1 MTMLPVLRP
10 YLSRLKPLLVNRHVF
25 FLLFL
30 LGYTEIAGYYGYLPS
45 LLPAWRLEIPL
56 LAYLYFFLNLL
67 LRRSRWQPL
76 VAAIPIFLLYGISDI
91 YFHLFGR
98 LLRIAEISQLPEAL
112 QVLSPTLIALAIGLI
127 GLPLLTFFFFLDFRQ
142 NWKIKAL
149 AAIPLLALV
158 FLVEKTPNFFM
169 TAFQETQQEIVFYS
183 DTFSARNNGRV
194 SMMLYNEARRKNYL
208 EKIATHRMKPE
219 SQADYDTVIAGLKDQ
234 PGKRNIHLIVLESF
248 LDPGLLKGARFSR
261 SPTHPSFSNL
271 FGKKTGLSISPV
283 FAGGTAQAEFEVLC
297 GAPALREFSGIEFD
311 VFTGAK
317 TSCLPRILSQGGYE
331 TSATNSYKP
340 DFFNSTNA
348 YTGIGFE
355 EKYYPREFAAG
366 YDTYFSTGDVTGEDY
381 MFDGVLFF
389 QNLEFITKRIKDN
402 PGRPIFNYIIGMYGH
417 IPHDINTS
425 KRPMVIEML
434 GKHKDEGLEKSA
446 NQFYYRT
453 EAIATFVKGLIAS
466 DPHSLIILVSDHLP
480 SLSGADTYKEL
491 NYFDG
496 SETSMHLNRVLIIEN
511 GRPVR
516 YSTIHHFDIP
526 RIILNYAT
534 RGKYCQ
540 EHDCNFA
547 THDTPFARN
556 AYHDDYLDIMSQ
568 AMDANS
574 AIRMIGTKTQCVQ

>member
-1 MTMLPVLRP
+1 MTMIPVLRP
-10 YLSRLKPLLVNRHVF
+10 YLVRLKPLVVNRYVF

-56 LAYLYFFLNLL
+56 LAYLYYFLNLL

-76 VAAIPIFLLYGISDI
+76 VAATPILLLYGISDI

-98 LLRIAEISQLPEAL
+98 LLRIAEINQLPEAF
-112 QVLSPTLIALAIGLI
+112 QVLSPKLIALAVVLI
-127 GLPLLTFFFFLDFRQ
+127 GLPLLTFFFFLDFRK
-142 NWKIKAL
+142 NRKIKAL

-158 FLVEKTPNFFM
+158 FLVEKTPNLFM
-169 TAFQETQQEIVFYS
+169 TVFQETQQEIVLYS
-183 DTFSARNNGRV
+183 DIFSARNNGRL

-208 EKIATHRMKPE
+208 EKIAVHRMKPE
-219 SQADYDTVIAGLKDQ
+219 SQADYDTVIAGLKNQ

-261 SPTHPSFSNL
+261 SPTHPAFSNL
-271 FGKKTGLSISPV
+271 FGKKAGLSISPV

-331 TSATNSYKP
+331 TSATNSYRP

-355 EKYYPREFAAG
+355 ERYYPREFAAG

-381 MFDGVLFF
+381 MFDGVLFS

-425 KRPMVIEML
+425 KRPMVIKML
-434 GKHKDEGLEKSA
+434 GKHWDEGLEKSA

-453 EAIATFVKGLIAS
+453 EAIAAFVKGIIAS

-480 SLSGADTYKEL
+480 SLSGAGTYKEL

-496 SETSMHLNRVLIIEN
+496 SETSIHLNRVLIIEN

-568 AMDANS
+568 AMDATS
-574 AIRMIGTKTQCVQ
+574 PIRMIGSKTQCVQ